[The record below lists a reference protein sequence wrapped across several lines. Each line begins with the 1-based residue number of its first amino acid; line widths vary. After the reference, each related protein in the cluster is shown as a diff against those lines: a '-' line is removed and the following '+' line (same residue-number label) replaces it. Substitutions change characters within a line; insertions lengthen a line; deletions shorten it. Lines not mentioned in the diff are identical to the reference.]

1 MIAIVAKCQVL
12 ILIQTLV
19 LTTARL
25 QIRVAPD
32 GSQFWIDV
40 GGEEWLKMAPTFLR
54 ANNTS
59 LIHKIP
65 PAKDGGLTL
74 SNFTAN
80 LSGSDP
86 VLGRYTEH
94 QWLYSAFDGHATVRF
109 RASVREFWSTPT
121 LLFTQTFPD
130 GVKNFGFGKD
140 IDLSMSR
147 EPNWGTPGTGWPSL
161 QPRHGGLD
169 VSFVTFLGDGSAEF
183 GKGLGSAHLAVERGA
198 AVGYFNGSGY
208 TLVLSSASSF
218 LSSVISGDGKQVRC
232 GVQGAAWN
240 IPPGYSTSFVL
251 HAGAGIGATFMGWG
265 DTLLDMYGKARATPE
280 ASVSLQYLGF
290 STTAAYFYAHR
301 RNETYEETLLAVRE
315 FAERVGLPYRWMLI
329 DSFWFV
335 YCFVYILRFVYALTK
350 YLNMLSDIYFLCI
363 YKLSVFLCECA
374 SLRFTRY
381 PLLVLDW

>member
-1 MIAIVAKCQVL
+1 MVTIFTKWHGL

-19 LTTARL
+19 VATARL

-54 ANNTS
+54 ANNAS
-59 LIHKIP
+59 LTHAIP
-65 PAKDGGLTL
+65 PATGGGLTL

-94 QWLYSAFDGHATVRF
+94 QWLYSAFDGRATVRF
-109 RASVREFWSTPT
+109 RASVREFWSAPT

-130 GVKNFGFGKD
+130 GVKNFGFGQA
-140 IDLSMSR
+140 IDLSMRR

-169 VSFVTFLGDGSAEF
+169 VSFVTFIGDGSAEF
-183 GKGLGSAHLAVERGA
+183 GKGLGTAQLAQERGA
-198 AVGYFNGSGY
+198 AVGYFNSSGY

-218 LSSVISGDGKQVRC
+218 LSSVISGDGQQVRC
-232 GVQGAAWN
+232 GVQGAAWD
-240 IPPGYSTSFVL
+240 IPPGHSTSFVL
-251 HAGAGIGATFMGWG
+251 HARAGVGATFMGWG
-265 DTLLDMYGKARATPE
+265 DTLLGMYGKERATPE

-301 RNETYEETLLAVRE
+301 RNETYEETLLAVNE
-315 FAERVGLPYRWMLI
+315 FAKRVGLPYRWMLV
-329 DSFWFV
+329 DSFWCV
-335 YCFVYILRFVYALTK
+335 
-350 YLNMLSDIYFLCI
+350 
-363 YKLSVFLCECA
+363 
-374 SLRFTRY
+374 
-381 PLLVLDW
+381 